1 MKESRKKGEEIVVKF
16 FFFLQILFVKVYIS
30 SITEKW
36 SAFWNNLFGNFY
48 FYPVLW
54 NGGFNFYFCILRS
67 LFLFSKY
74 ATNLKTNDD
83 IPEEPK

>member
-36 SAFWNNLFGNFY
+36 SAF
-48 FYPVLW
+48 
-54 NGGFNFYFCILRS
+54 
-67 LFLFSKY
+67 
-74 ATNLKTNDD
+74 
-83 IPEEPK
+83 